1 MLHRLRAGSAGKMA
15 KYSMWHSV
23 QKSPFLGA
31 ANPYD
36 FQSSLVFLFKRMEKL
51 SMKMARSGY
60 FMRSLVNNNKK
71 KNDDFKVLVC

>member
-1 MLHRLRAGSAGKMA
+1 MLHRLGAGSAGKMA

-36 FQSSLVFLFKRMEKL
+36 FQSLAFLFKRMEKL
-51 SMKMARSGY
+51 SMKMAHSGY

-71 KNDDFKVLVC
+71 KK